1 MIKSNILK
9 EVPYPDG
16 FTEEDKIEYDKLYAQ
31 AKLIHADVELENP
44 FIIHTAIIGYIR
56 ASKGMAEPFTDEELE
71 AVKNS
76 YKLKSKVV
84 ECEEPENS
92 YIYDKEN
99 NPMYFP
105 AKITISAE
113 DDEKKNHV
121 FIEA

>member
-9 EVPYPDG
+9 EVPYPDD
-16 FTEEDKIEYDKLYAQ
+16 FSEEDKLEYDKLYAQ
-31 AKLIHADVELENP
+31 AKVIHGQVESENP

-56 ASKGMAEPFTDEELE
+56 ANKGMAEPFTDEELE

-76 YKLKSKVV
+76 YKLKSKVI
-84 ECEEPENS
+84 ECDTANHS
-92 YIYDKEN
+92 YLYDEEN
-99 NPMYFP
+99 NPIYFP